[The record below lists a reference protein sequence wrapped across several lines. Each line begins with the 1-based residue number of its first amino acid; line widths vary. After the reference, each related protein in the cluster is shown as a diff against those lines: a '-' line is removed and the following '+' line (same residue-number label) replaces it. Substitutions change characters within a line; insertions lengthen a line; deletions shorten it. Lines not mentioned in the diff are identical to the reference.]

1 MKLRELFHAF
11 RHPER
16 ESRCHE
22 LNDAEREAAA
32 ARVEEMLARTLKA
45 SDLQGADPRATRSKP
60 SRWPMQPSS

>member
-32 ARVEEMLARTLKA
+32 ARVEAMLARTLKP
-45 SDLQGADPRATRSKP
+45 SDLRPSDPAATRSEP
-60 SRWPMQPSS
+60 SRWPTQPSS

>member
-1 MKLRELFHAF
+1 MKIRELFHAF

-32 ARVEEMLARTLKA
+32 ARVEEILARTLKA
-45 SDLQGADPRATRSKP
+45 SDLRDSDPAASRSEP
-60 SRWPMQPSS
+60 PR